1 MTPLTKF
8 SIDIFSDIKIDNH
21 VTIVLI
27 FSREISKGV
36 YFMIGIYN
44 EIWKKWIDKEFVK
57 KEVEQLFKNAPL
69 EGNQIVENLMINKKV
84 GNYELTIIFD
94 TLIRTSS
101 PKKKDEYMIN
111 SESIIILIK

>member
-36 YFMIGIYN
+36 YFMVGIYN

-57 KEVEQLFKNAPL
+57 KEVEQLFNVS
-69 EGNQIVENLMINKKV
+69 QYMINKLRRLAIATKIV
-84 GNYELTIIFD
+84 LEKIYFTVMVIINIEGNCRFNFD
-94 TLIRTSS
+94 ANET
-101 PKKKDEYMIN
+101 M
-111 SESIIILIK
+111 SEASN

>member
-36 YFMIGIYN
+36 YFMVGIYN

-57 KEVEQLFKNAPL
+57 KEISPIEKSIEKTVSKETVETVKDAKGKRQYS
-69 EGNQIVENLMINKKV
+69 IRRKV
-84 GNYELTIIFD
+84 V
-94 TLIRTSS
+94 
-101 PKKKDEYMIN
+101 PK
-111 SESIIILIK
+111 